1 MSTRHVLLAVLMLAV
16 TYPARALPLLAPG
29 IERLPRWALAYL
41 RLIGP
46 AVLAA
51 LAATSALV
59 VANAGERDVRVGMT
73 AVAVVV
79 CVVLVARTR
88 NFLLGLAVAVA
99 LAALARMTGIAVG

>member
-1 MSTRHVLLAVLMLAV
+1 MSTRHVLLAVAMLAV

-29 IERLPRWALAYL
+29 IDRLPGWALGYL

-59 VANAGERDVRVGMT
+59 ATTGGQREVRLGVAAG
-73 AVAVVV
+73 AVVV
-79 CVVLVARTR
+79 CVALVARTR
-88 NFLLGLAVAVA
+88 NFFLGLTAAVV
-99 LAALARMTGIAVG
+99 LAALARMIGVGA